1 MLRIGI
7 AASKMAKGRL
17 WTYNL
22 FVVLLSCL
30 FSLFI
35 FLICGFFILIIVF
48 LLAWG
53 LHALRPAGFHADWA
67 PMFKICLIILAAVI
81 GIYNMVAIIKNI
93 QLTKNKV

>member
-30 FSLFI
+30 FSLLFL
-35 FLICGFFILIIVF
+35 LICGFFILIIVF
-48 LLAWG
+48 LLSWG
-53 LHALRPAGFHADWA
+53 VHVLRPAGFHADWKH
-67 PMFKICLIILAAVI
+67 MFKICLIILAAVI
-81 GIYNMVAIIKNI
+81 GILNGVAIIKNI